1 MKQDRIIAILA
12 YASGIL
18 FFKVFFEKY
27 IYIKIIL
34 TIVWLV
40 FGERLFMCTNYLL
53 FLNLLHKKL
62 ENFNSN
68 E

>member
-18 FFKVFFEKY
+18 FFKVFFLKK

-40 FGERLFMCTNYLL
+40 FGETDCSCALVIYFF
-53 FLNLLHKKL
+53 FLG
-62 ENFNSN
+62 
-68 E
+68 